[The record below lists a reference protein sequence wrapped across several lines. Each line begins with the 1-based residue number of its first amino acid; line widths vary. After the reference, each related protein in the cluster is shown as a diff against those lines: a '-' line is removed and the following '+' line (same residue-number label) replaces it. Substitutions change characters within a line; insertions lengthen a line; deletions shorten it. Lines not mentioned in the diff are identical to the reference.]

1 MCILRTSWLRMPVSQ
16 VSCSWHDWLINTE
29 GMLRLMQLSPYS
41 LKVTKFG
48 VVLSRFKVVLSSHI
62 VLSEI
67 ILQDASRKCLSNLLG
82 ESRSCQGDTEDWLSH
97 CGTNCHKLMA

>member
-1 MCILRTSWLRMPVSQ
+1 
-16 VSCSWHDWLINTE
+16 
-29 GMLRLMQLSPYS
+29 MLRLMQLSPYS

-62 VLSEI
+62 VLSGI
-67 ILQDASRKCLSNLLG
+67 ILQDTSRKCLSNLLG

>member
-1 MCILRTSWLRMPVSQ
+1 
-16 VSCSWHDWLINTE
+16 
-29 GMLRLMQLSPYS
+29 MLRLMQLSPYS